1 MEDMAPQSRGADHL
15 LEKLLFAQS
24 WRFDFY
30 QAVRLL
36 EMLHPDRQPVGETA
50 DAQKESLR
58 FRSAPDLDFP
68 ASDVCAVSQNGSDAC
83 PIRMEVSF
91 MGLAGHHGVLP
102 PPYTELIQ
110 ERVRKKDTALRDFLD
125 MFNHRFIS
133 LLYRVRKMTRI
144 AFDGKNAAESH
155 FARYLFCLMGMG
167 TEGLQ
172 NRMSVKDR
180 ALLFYTGLLNQQPRS
195 MKGLEAMLSHYFSV
209 RIKGKQMCGQWY
221 DLAEDQITKLGLKGQ
236 NSRLG
241 HDAVIGK
248 RVWEQQGKFELHIG
262 PMNLEKFL
270 DFLPGKSGHAAIGQL
285 TRFYTG
291 DQFDFDLVLILKKEE
306 VPGMLLSVTK
316 GARLGWTSWVK
327 PSEDVPEWGQVRVR
341 G

>member
-15 LEKLLFAQS
+15 LEKRLFAES

-36 EMLHPDRQPVGETA
+36 EMLHPDRQAVGETA
-50 DAQKESLR
+50 DTQKESLR
-58 FRSAPDLDFP
+58 FCSSVDLDFP
-68 ASDVCAVSQNGSDAC
+68 ASDVCAISQNGSDAS

-133 LLYRVRKMTRI
+133 LLYRVRKMNRI
-144 AFDGKNAAESH
+144 AFDGKNAEQSH

-172 NRMSVKDR
+172 NRMRVKDR
-180 ALLFYTGLLNQQPRS
+180 
-195 MKGLEAMLSHYFSV
+195 
-209 RIKGKQMCGQWY
+209 
-221 DLAEDQITKLGLKGQ
+221 
-236 NSRLG
+236 
-241 HDAVIGK
+241 
-248 RVWEQQGKFELHIG
+248 
-262 PMNLEKFL
+262 
-270 DFLPGKSGHAAIGQL
+270 
-285 TRFYTG
+285 
-291 DQFDFDLVLILKKEE
+291 
-306 VPGMLLSVTK
+306 
-316 GARLGWTSWVK
+316 
-327 PSEDVPEWGQVRVR
+327 
-341 G
+341 